1 MSRDLWDMASVT
13 KNHADSIVTEATLYN
28 MYIIVHTMDARGF
41 LDGIVDGIVNNWP
54 WIHGMF

>member
-1 MSRDLWDMASVT
+1 MT